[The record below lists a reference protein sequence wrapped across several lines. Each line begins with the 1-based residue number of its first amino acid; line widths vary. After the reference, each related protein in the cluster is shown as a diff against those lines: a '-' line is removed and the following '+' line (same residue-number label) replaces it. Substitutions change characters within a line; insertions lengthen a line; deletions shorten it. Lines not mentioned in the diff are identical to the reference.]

1 MQLCPW
7 PMADMLW
14 HLLEGTDP
22 PQLTSLHIFEVD
34 QHLAGFPRV
43 LATMPPVHHDS
54 FSVGLKVAHTLT
66 KEQHHSNDW
75 VEAVKLEPRSLE
87 PNAYDIYSTSKAN
100 QFKSSKSNQ
109 NKFEQIKSKQ
119 IRRMSSAVFQP
130 GKSKTQPALP
140 KQQARAAN
148 PALSCLSLSLS
159 IYSYMNMGEKGFSL
173 FYC

>member
-1 MQLCPW
+1 M
-7 PMADMLW
+7 
-14 HLLEGTDP
+14 
-22 PQLTSLHIFEVD
+22 S
-34 QHLAGFPRV
+34 PRRFQP
-43 LATMPPVHHDS
+43 LQTC
-54 FSVGLKVAHTLT
+54 L
-66 KEQHHSNDW
+66 
-75 VEAVKLEPRSLE
+75 
-87 PNAYDIYSTSKAN
+87 PNSTSKAN